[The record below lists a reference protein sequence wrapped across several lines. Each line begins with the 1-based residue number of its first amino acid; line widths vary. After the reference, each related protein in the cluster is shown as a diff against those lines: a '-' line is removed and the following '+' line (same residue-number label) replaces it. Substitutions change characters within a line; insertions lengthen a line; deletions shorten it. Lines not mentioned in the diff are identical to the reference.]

1 MPRLHPEAPD
11 LAVSPDG
18 AWAAELGNGILRLYG
33 LSEPSDGAESRLD
46 PVAEVERVAHP
57 GRVVFLRPDRL
68 LHLYIA
74 PPDGDGDEGGS
85 ILAEM
90 LTVPTLAS
98 SGRSVR
104 AQGAQRILGAGAGG
118 AVVAPQGPGADIIAP
133 RGNDLIVHRTFTR
146 SEVLSAVPTP
156 DQRFLLEQRTGFEL
170 WDPQTRRAL
179 ARLVL
184 GTRQPPA
191 QLGFIQGGRMLWSL
205 TTMQPLHLELFRAS
219 DGRRLFEME
228 QAGRAR
234 EAESGTNR
242 LVVAYEE
249 AGVLGFLDLDL
260 GARELRRIAMPAEV
274 GAALGFAV
282 VPGSAPAIL
291 VRLDEDTA
299 PLLRLPLVPIA
310 QGRDERTA
318 PARPRPDRPERSPGP
333 APIERAPSG
342 SSPRPL
348 SRLLR
353 SEPPP
358 APPPPPASP
367 TRALRDARPESQ
379 LIRRAPPTGST
390 PPEELRAPP
399 RRTVRPPTELRPS
412 TPVALADDDL
422 DALDGGAE
430 PPLFAFGAGASAG
443 GLAGDDET
451 RPRQELGE
459 PAPLGRTVEPVGRGL
474 DPRGT
479 PAVWLWELSRWTQQS
494 LAGEVSPP
502 PEGGPL
508 QQLGARL
515 RLSVPAMRALGL
527 LLGVRSLLGREPDGL
542 SPVEVAEFLGGL
554 HDEPSV
560 LAELLPG
567 APLRALGLVRRRSRR
582 EPGRLV
588 IAADVAA
595 VLLGAPCRDAAPGL
609 RRETLPIG
617 LHLWPR
623 PCPRNPAHL
632 CGQSF
637 VRVDGLRVGAPL
649 GALRSALRRA
659 LLHDIAVVV
668 DGLPG
673 LSFTSPHADAALL
686 ELRLLLQAPTVPVV
700 LCAPPEAAAALGLL
714 ARQLPEALAAGSA
727 DPGAPL
733 LPSAPLPSGT
743 AWRPPVNPVP
753 PVSLEGGR
761 RGLLEPTPTADRRA
775 GVLVEESAEP
785 AAVARAA
792 YLAARDGAVLVLP
805 TGWLLAHAALVAQ
818 WLRQL
823 PVLITATPPIAGSP
837 TEWPKPLAPFVR
849 AT

>member
-18 AWAAELGNGILRLYG
+18 AWAAELGSGVLRLYG
-33 LSEPSDGAESRLD
+33 LSATADSVESRLD
-46 PVAEVERVAHP
+46 VAAEVERVPHP
-57 GRVVFLRPDRL
+57 GRIVFLRPDRL
-68 LHLYIA
+68 LHLYVA
-74 PPDGDGDEGGS
+74 PPEGPEGEAGGA
-85 ILAEM
+85 IVAEM
-90 LTVPTLAS
+90 LTVPTLMS

-104 AQGAQRILGAGAGG
+104 ATGAQRILGAGAGG

-205 TTMQPLHLELFRAS
+205 TTLQPMHLELFRAS

-249 AGVLGFLDLDL
+249 AGALSFLDLDL
-260 GARELRRIAMPAEV
+260 GARELRRIPLAAET
-274 GAALGFAV
+274 GAALAFAV
-282 VPGSAPAIL
+282 VPGITPAIL
-291 VRLDEDTA
+291 VRLDEDEV

-310 QGRDERTA
+310 PGREERTA
-318 PARPRPDRPERSPGP
+318 PARPQRADKPPGPVPVERS
-333 APIERAPSG
+333 PSG

-358 APPPPPASP
+358 APTPPAPAPPSP

-379 LIRRAPPTGST
+379 LIRRTPPAGSP

-399 RRTVRPPTELRPS
+399 RRTVRPPVELRPS

-422 DALDGGAE
+422 NPADGGAE
-430 PPLFAFGAGASAG
+430 PPLFSFGGGAIGSASGAGGVSI
-443 GLAGDDET
+443 DDEAAPSG
-451 RPRQELGE
+451 RSVE
-459 PAPLGRTVEPVGRGL
+459 PAGRGL
-474 DPRGT
+474 DPRSS
-479 PAVWLWELSRWTQQS
+479 PAAWLWELARWTQQS

-502 PEGGPL
+502 PEGGSL
-508 QQLGARL
+508 QQLGTRL
-515 RLSVPAMRALGL
+515 RLSLPAQRALGL

-542 SPVEVAEFLGGL
+542 SPVEIAEYLGGL

-567 APLRALGLVRRRSRR
+567 APLRALGLIRRRSSR
-582 EPGRLV
+582 EPGRLL

-595 VLLGAPCRDAAPGL
+595 MLLGAPCRDATTGL

-632 CGQSF
+632 CGQAF
-637 VRVDGLRVGAPL
+637 VRVDGLRVREPL
-649 GALRSALRRA
+649 VALRSVLRRA
-659 LLHDIAVVV
+659 LLHDVAVVV

-673 LSFTSPHADAALL
+673 LSFSSPYPDGSLL

-700 LCAPPEAAAALGLL
+700 LCAPPEAASALGLL
-714 ARQLPEALAAGSA
+714 ARQLPEALAGGSTE
-727 DPGAPL
+727 PGAPL
-733 LPSAPLPSGT
+733 LPSAPLPSGVT
-743 AWRPPVNPVP
+743 WRPPVNPVP

-761 RGLLEPTPTADRRA
+761 RGLLEPTPAADRRA
-775 GVLVEESAEP
+775 GVLVEEGADP
-785 AAVARAA
+785 AAIARAA

-805 TGWLLAHAALVAQ
+805 TGWLVSHAALVAQ

-823 PVLITATPPIAGSP
+823 PVLITATPPITGSP

-849 AT
+849 AS